1 MSRAKM
7 LVEVS
12 ENLRVLADSIHKVA
26 LALNEEVE
34 ETIQEVKT
42 EFEEVKEEINEVV
55 QEKVETPKIT
65 LEDVRAVL
73 VDKSQ
78 NGFNKEVKE
87 LIKKYGAT
95 KLSGVD
101 TSHYENLLNDAR
113 SIKDE

>member
-26 LALNEEVE
+26 LVLNKEVV
-34 ETIQEVKT
+34 ETIQEVET
-42 EFEEVKEEINEVV
+42 VVEEINEVV
-55 QEKVETPKIT
+55 KEKIEIPKIT

-95 KLSGVD
+95 KLSDVD
-101 TSHYENLLNDAR
+101 TNHYENLLNDAR
-113 SIKDE
+113 SIGDE